1 MTHHYT
7 SRTGDIGGDD
17 QIGTRICRLLADIT
31 CLHRDCIDVGSTYY
45 VVPSLERSGTTAW
58 PVWPSRASYEEH
70 WYYCTRDAGGDS
82 RRVRRPGGTPAW
94 EFWRSPCCVPRG
106 RTVYCT

>member
-31 CLHRDCIDVGSTYY
+31 CLHIQGLHRCGLYVLRSTL
-45 VVPSLERSGTTAW
+45 PR
-58 PVWPSRASYEEH
+58 EEWH
-70 WYYCTRDAGGDS
+70 DRLA
-82 RRVRRPGGTPAW
+82 RLA
-94 EFWRSPCCVPRG
+94 
-106 RTVYCT
+106 

>member
-45 VVPSLERSGTTAW
+45 VVPSLVRSGTTAW

-70 WYYCTRDAGGDS
+70 WYYKRCWG
-82 RRVRRPGGTPAW
+82 
-94 EFWRSPCCVPRG
+94 
-106 RTVYCT
+106 